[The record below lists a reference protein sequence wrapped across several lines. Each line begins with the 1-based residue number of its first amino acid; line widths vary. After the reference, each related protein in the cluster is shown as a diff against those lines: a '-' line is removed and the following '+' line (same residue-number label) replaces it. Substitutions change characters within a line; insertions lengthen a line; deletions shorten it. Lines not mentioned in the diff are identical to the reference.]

1 MAEPD
6 LFAGEP
12 TAPMIS
18 QTTKATAPLAERLRP
33 GSLGEVVGQDA
44 ALAAD
49 SPLGRMLAAGK
60 LGSLILWGPP
70 GCGKTTMARLLAKA
84 VGEQLLPLS
93 AVMSGVAE
101 LRKAFEAARKLA
113 QSGRRPVLFIDEIHR
128 YNRAQQDGLL
138 HEVEAGTV
146 SLIGATT
153 ENPSFALNPALI
165 SRCHVVVLERLD
177 AAALGQLVSRAETAL
192 GHALPLTRPA
202 RERLLELADGDG
214 RYLLNMVESLAD
226 LPPESEL
233 GPGLDVEALAQVLQR
248 RLPVYDKQ
256 QEAHY
261 NLISA
266 LHKAVRGSDPDA
278 ALYWLCRMLD
288 AGEDPRYLAR
298 RLIRM
303 ANEDIGLAQPEAM
316 VQAVSAAQVY
326 ERLGSPEGELAL
338 AQVAVHLALAPKS
351 NAVYKAYA
359 DARRSA
365 REHGSLMPPA
375 HILNAPTRLMKDL
388 GYGKGYDYDHDAPDR
403 FSGQSYFP
411 DGMARQ
417 RFYQPTE
424 EGLEK
429 RLKERGEWLEHL
441 RVERQTRDEQS

>member
-12 TAPMIS
+12 IQPAAS
-18 QTTKATAPLAERLRP
+18 QQTKAAAPLAERLRP

-70 GCGKTTMARLLAKA
+70 GCGKTTMARLLAKE

-101 LRKAFEAARKLA
+101 LRKAFEAARKLGT
-113 QSGRRPVLFIDEIHR
+113 SGRRPVLFIDEIHR

-165 SRCHVVVLERLD
+165 SRCHVVVLGRLD
-177 AAALGQLVSRAETAL
+177 DAALGQLASRAEAAL
-192 GHALPLTRPA
+192 GHALPLTAAA

-226 LPPESEL
+226 LPPDPS
-233 GPGLDVEALAQVLQR
+233 LDVEALAQVLQR

-278 ALYWLCRMLD
+278 ALYWLSRMLD

-316 VQAVSAAQVY
+316 VQAVTAAQVY

-351 NAVYKAYA
+351 NAVYRAYA
-359 DARRSA
+359 EARRSA
-365 REHGSLMPPA
+365 KEYGSLMPPA
-375 HILNAPTRLMKDL
+375 HILNAPTRLMKEL

-411 DGMARQ
+411 DGMARE

>member
-1 MAEPD
+1 MAGEPD
-6 LFAGEP
+6 LFGTEAREP
-12 TAPMIS
+12 AAAPVL
-18 QTTKATAPLAERLRP
+18 ADAPLAERLRP
-33 GSLGEVVGQDA
+33 KSLAEVVGQGA

-49 SPLGRMLAAGK
+49 SPLGRMLQAKK

-70 GCGKTTMARLLAKA
+70 GCGKTTLARLLARE
-84 VGEQLLPLS
+84 VGETLLPLS

-101 LRKAFEAARKLA
+101 LRKAFEAARKFA
-113 QSGRRPVLFIDEIHR
+113 KSGRRPVLFIDEIHR

-165 SRCHVVVLERLD
+165 SRCHVVVLDRLD
-177 AAALGQLVSRAETAL
+177 EAALGQLLARAERAL
-192 GHALPLTRPA
+192 GHGLPLEEAA
-202 RERLLELADGDG
+202 RQRLLELADGDG

-226 LPPESEL
+226 LPAEP
-233 GPGLDVEALAQVLQR
+233 PLDVEQLGHLLAR

-266 LHKAVRGSDPDA
+266 LHKSVRGSDPDA
-278 ALYWLCRMLD
+278 ALYWLCRMLQ

-303 ANEDIGLAQPEAM
+303 ANEDVGLAQPEAM
-316 VQAVSAAQVY
+316 VQAVHAAEVY

-338 AQVAVHLALAPKS
+338 AQVTVHLALAPKS
-351 NAVYKAYA
+351 NALYRAYGA
-359 DARRSA
+359 ARA
-365 REHGSLMPPA
+365 AAEEHGSLMPPA
-375 HILNAPTRLMKDL
+375 HILNAPTRLMKQL
-388 GYGKGYDYDHDAPDR
+388 GYGAGYDYDHDAPDR
-403 FSGQSYFP
+403 FSGQNYFP
-411 DGMARQ
+411 EGMARQ
-417 RFYQPTE
+417 RFYAPTD

-429 RLKERGEWLEHL
+429 RLKEKLEWLDQL
-441 RVERQTRDEQS
+441 RRQRRNEDKAE

>member
-1 MAEPD
+1 MAGDPD
-6 LFAGEP
+6 LFGDAAGESEGP
-12 TAPMIS
+12 
-18 QTTKATAPLAERLRP
+18 ATPADAPLAERLRP
-33 GSLGEVVGQDA
+33 RSLAEVVGQGA
-44 ALAAD
+44 ALAPE
-49 SPLGRMLAAGK
+49 SPLGRMLSARR

-70 GCGKTTMARLLAKA
+70 GCGKTTLARLLARQ
-84 VGEQLLPLS
+84 VGETLLPLS

-113 QSGRRPVLFIDEIHR
+113 RAGRRPVLFIDEIHR

-165 SRCHVVVLERLD
+165 SRCHVVVLARLD
-177 AAALGQLVSRAETAL
+177 GEALGQLLVRAEAAL
-192 GHALPLTRPA
+192 GHDLPLDSAA

-226 LPPESEL
+226 LPVEPL
-233 GPGLDVEALAQVLQR
+233 LDVEELGHLLAR

-266 LHKAVRGSDPDA
+266 LHKSVRGSDPDA
-278 ALYWLCRMLD
+278 ALYWLCRMLE

-316 VQAVSAAQVY
+316 VQAVHAAEVY

-338 AQVAVHLALAPKS
+338 AQVTVHLALAPKS
-351 NAVYKAYA
+351 NAVYRAYGA
-359 DARRSA
+359 ARA
-365 REHGSLMPPA
+365 AAKEHGSLMPPA
-375 HILNAPTRLMKDL
+375 HILNAPTGLMKEL
-388 GYGKGYDYDHDAPDR
+388 GYGAGYAYDHEAPDR
-403 FSGQSYFP
+403 FSGQNYFP
-411 DGMARQ
+411 DGMPRQ
-417 RFYQPTE
+417 AFFQPTE

-429 RLKERGEWLEHL
+429 RLKEKLEWLARL
-441 RVERQTRDEQS
+441 RTARQNEGGPA